1 MKILIIEDE
10 QSSADRLRRM
20 LEGEPMEQR
29 EQSDACISSAESR
42 QRKTALELCSGMT
55 ELIIG
60 FTFANAA
67 CSSSLSMGFSR

>member
-20 LEGEPMEQR
+20 LEGEPMEKR

-42 QRKTALELCSGMT
+42 ERKSEAQFDQEDGLFKFEKRMIRKKT
-55 ELIIG
+55 
-60 FTFANAA
+60 
-67 CSSSLSMGFSR
+67 